1 MLSTT
6 AVEVPVATNT
16 GLDTEPR
23 VIGSTDVA
31 EPATV
36 LDKK

>member
-6 AVEVPVATNT
+6 AVDVLVATNT
-16 GLDTEPR
+16 GLDTEPSVVGS
-23 VIGSTDVA
+23 VIVA
-31 EPATV
+31 DPATV